1 MNRIFLMHIG
11 QFRKKTMLINNN
23 LSGAVY
29 ETRDRLI
36 KFIQRDIHSLNL

>member
-11 QFRKKTMLINNN
+11 QFRKKIMFINNN
-23 LSGAVY
+23 LSGGVY

-36 KFIQRDIHSLNL
+36 KFIKQDIQSLYL